1 MTSEIDTPETSA
13 IVPVSPETS
22 AMVDSEMADESDEIR
37 RETKALIEAVK
48 KRAQIEVQTAGDF
61 TRDAYLKAVRQ
72 AREAIEENQ
81 LIDPE
86 RIEKSIEL
94 IQKEAEKNWQSVVS
108 EVETLGTRLA
118 DAAKAAWNT
127 LMHPESK

>member
-1 MTSEIDTPETSA
+1 MSSETDTSETSA
-13 IVPVSPETS
+13 IVPVSPETN
-22 AMVDSEMADESDEIR
+22 AMVDSEMAGESDDIR

-48 KRAQIEVQTAGDF
+48 KRAQVEVQSANDF
-61 TRDAYLKAVRQ
+61 TREAYLKAVRQ
-72 AREAIEENQ
+72 AREAIEENK

-94 IQKEAEKNWQSVVS
+94 IQKEAEKNWQSVVTEAES
-108 EVETLGTRLA
+108 FGTRLS
-118 DAAKAAWNT
+118 DAAKAAWNA

>member
-1 MTSEIDTPETSA
+1 MPSDNTPETSA
-13 IVPVSPETS
+13 IVPVSAETE
-22 AMVDSEMADESDEIR
+22 AIVESEMANESDEIR

-48 KRAQIEVQTAGDF
+48 KRAQVEVQSAGDF

-72 AREAIEENQ
+72 AREAIEENK

-94 IQKEAEKNWQSVVS
+94 VQQEAEKNWQAIVTEAESW
-108 EVETLGTRLA
+108 GTRLS
-118 DAAKAAWNT
+118 DAAKAAWNA
-127 LMHPESK
+127 LLPPNSK